1 VFPVYIPRT
10 YPCLPVRNSSCSADP
25 YAANPP
31 IEAKFKNFL
40 AYKNEHNGAIG
51 ESLGAVSF
59 MNVTA
64 IDNNMVGI
72 EISTSD

>member
-10 YPCLPVRNSSCSADP
+10 YPCLPVKDSCSETP

-31 IEAKFKNFL
+31 IEANFKNFL
-40 AYKNEHNGAIG
+40 AYKNKHNGVITENSG
-51 ESLGAVSF
+51 MISLR
-59 MNVTA
+59 NITA